1 LAGFVDVLYEVLGR
15 DEDDEGELRHVKER
29 VCRGIARWYWMEEFR
44 AEMATVVRRHRVS
57 AVQVLDVAARVY
69 HAEGDPRMGDVLD
82 EEDTDVE

>member
-1 LAGFVDVLYEVLGR
+1 
-15 DEDDEGELRHVKER
+15 
-29 VCRGIARWYWMEEFR
+29 MEEFR
-44 AEMATVVRRHRVS
+44 AEMATVVRRHRVL